1 MSGLQ
6 TIIDNCNG
14 LNINRRK
21 VVGVQ
26 ITNNEI
32 PRTAFT
38 PTKQPWRF
46 TLDMPSSLRYSSART
61 LIETLDTLDR
71 VTPQLVTFSN
81 NACLSWIFGYQ
92 GSLNSVQIG
101 QLRVQSFVGNQLV
114 LTNLPAVSSTRV
126 IFEPNDLIQIGT
138 GTTNPYP
145 FTSTTQITRGTGT
158 TITITT
164 NRPNILTPNVVTS
177 PITVGNACYFRLFC
191 PNMPTYKLVP
201 GGFLRNQAGAVVN
214 NALIEFSDAFELYE
228 WVGGA

>member
-14 LNINRRK
+14 ININRRK

-32 PRTAFT
+32 PRTALT

-46 TLDMPSSLRYSSART
+46 TLDMPGSLRYSAARS
-61 LIETLDTLDR
+61 LVETLDTLDR
-71 VTPQLVTFSN
+71 VTPEIVTFSN
-81 NACLSWIFGYQ
+81 NACLSWIFRYQ
-92 GSLNSVQIG
+92 GSLTSG
-101 QLRVQSFVGNQLV
+101 QLSGITVTSFTGNQLV
-114 LTNLPAVSSTRV
+114 LGNLPSVGSSTV
-126 IFEPNDLIQIGT
+126 VFEPNDLIQIGT
-138 GTTNPYP
+138 GSTNPYP
-145 FTSTTQITRGTGT
+145 FTSTTQILRGSGS

-164 NRPNILTPNVVTS
+164 NRPNILTPNVVGS
-177 PITVGNACYFRLFC
+177 AITVGNACRFRMFC

-201 GGFLRNQAGAVVN
+201 GGALKSSGIVIN
-214 NALIEFSDAFELYE
+214 NALIEFSDSFELYE